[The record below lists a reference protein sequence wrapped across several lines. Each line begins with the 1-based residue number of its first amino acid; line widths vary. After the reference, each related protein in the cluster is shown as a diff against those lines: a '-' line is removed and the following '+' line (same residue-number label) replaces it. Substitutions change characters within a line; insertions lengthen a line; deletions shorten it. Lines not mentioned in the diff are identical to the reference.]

1 MQGIGRSR
9 GGRSTKIHLV
19 VDALGLPVTFTLTEG
34 QRNDITMAP
43 ALVEQVRPRRLLAD
57 KGYDSNKLRAQLQQL
72 GAEAVIPSG
81 RSRSQ
86 AVPYDRETYKAR
98 SEVECTFGLLKQFRA
113 LATRYDKTMRN
124 YASVV
129 ALACAWLW
137 LRI

>member
-1 MQGIGRSR
+1 M
-9 GGRSTKIHLV
+9 

-34 QRNDITMAP
+34 QHNDITMAP
-43 ALVEQVRPRRLLAD
+43 GLVEQVKPKCLLAD
-57 KGYDSNKLRAQLQQL
+57 KGYDSNKLRAQLQDL

-86 AVPYDRETYKAR
+86 AVPHDKEMYKAR

-129 ALACAWLW
+129 ALACSWLW

>member
-1 MQGIGRSR
+1 M
-9 GGRSTKIHLV
+9 STKIHEATE
-19 VDALGLPVTFTLTEG
+19 ALGLPLRLSGSPG

-43 ALVEQVRPRRLLAD
+43 GLVQQVKPRCLLAD
-57 KGYDSNKLRAQLQQL
+57 KGYDSNKLRAQLAEC

-86 AVPYDRETYKAR
+86 VVPYDKEKDKAR
-98 SEVECTFGLLKQFRA
+98 SEVECTLGRLKQFRA

-129 ALACAWLW
+129 ALACIWLW